1 MNVFAITSVAKA
13 GGNLTDMRQFLRHA
27 LIMLRN
33 RVEITYLLT
42 ELKWTKNVN
51 HQGND
56 KYWAY
61 QNIGLDLNIFRLNW
75 KTEQA
80 ENAIKPQESELI
92 LLRQRG
98 KVTHIVK
105 LLNNTLDEEHGEF
118 GISRLVEVVWI
129 ADYWSVPPKQKMMF
143 GYDVHLQGGK
153 VMKLETRTFNE
164 HWGSRGGLV
173 GFQNHVLKALKLER

>member
-1 MNVFAITSVAKA
+1 M
-13 GGNLTDMRQFLRHA
+13 D
-27 LIMLRN
+27 
-33 RVEITYLLT
+33 LT

-51 HQGND
+51 HLGDD

-61 QNIGLDLNIFRLNW
+61 QNIDPDLNIFRLNW

-80 ENAIKPQESELI
+80 ENALKPEESELI

-105 LLNNTLDEEHGEF
+105 LLNKTLYEDPADGEF
-118 GISRLVEVVWI
+118 GIYRLVQLVWI
-129 ADYWSVPPKQKMMF
+129 ADYWSVPPEQDMVF
-143 GYDVHLQGGK
+143 GYHVHLEGGK
-153 VMKLETRTFNE
+153 VMKLETLPTFNQ

-173 GFQNHVLKALKLER
+173 EFQKHVLKALKLERK

>member
-1 MNVFAITSVAKA
+1 MN
-13 GGNLTDMRQFLRHA
+13 
-27 LIMLRN
+27 
-33 RVEITYLLT
+33 LT

-61 QNIGLDLNIFRLNW
+61 QNVGPVLNVFQLNW
-75 KTEQA
+75 KTEQG
-80 ENAIKPQESELI
+80 ENALKPEESELI
-92 LLRQRG
+92 LLRQRT

-105 LLNNTLDEEHGEF
+105 LLNNTLYQETPEGEF

-143 GYDVHLQGGK
+143 GYDVHLQGGR
-153 VMKLETRTFNE
+153 VMKLETPTFNE
-164 HWGSRGGLV
+164 HWESRGGLV

>member
-1 MNVFAITSVAKA
+1 MN
-13 GGNLTDMRQFLRHA
+13 
-27 LIMLRN
+27 
-33 RVEITYLLT
+33 LT

-61 QNIGLDLNIFRLNW
+61 QNVGPVLNIFQLNW

-80 ENAIKPQESELI
+80 ENALKPEESELI
-92 LLRQRG
+92 ILRQRT

-105 LLNNTLDEEHGEF
+105 LLNNTLYQETPEGEF
-118 GISRLVEVVWI
+118 GISRRVQVVWI

-143 GYDVHLQGGK
+143 GYDVHLQGGR
-153 VMKLETRTFNE
+153 VMKLETPTFNE
-164 HWGSRGGLV
+164 HWESRGGLV
-173 GFQNHVLKALKLER
+173 GFQNHVLKALKLERK

>member
-1 MNVFAITSVAKA
+1 MD
-13 GGNLTDMRQFLRHA
+13 LTQ
-27 LIMLRN
+27 
-33 RVEITYLLT
+33 
-42 ELKWTKNVN
+42 LKWTKNVN
-51 HQGND
+51 HQGDD

-61 QNIGLDLNIFRLNW
+61 QNIDPDLNTFQLNW

-118 GISRLVEVVWI
+118 GISRLVQVVWI
-129 ADYWSVPPKQKMMF
+129 ADYPSLSPEQDIVF
-143 GYDVHLQGGK
+143 GYHVHLQGGK
-153 VMKLETRTFNE
+153 VMKLETPTFNE
-164 HWGSRGGLV
+164 HWGSQGGL
-173 GFQNHVLKALKLER
+173 GEFQKHVLKALTLER